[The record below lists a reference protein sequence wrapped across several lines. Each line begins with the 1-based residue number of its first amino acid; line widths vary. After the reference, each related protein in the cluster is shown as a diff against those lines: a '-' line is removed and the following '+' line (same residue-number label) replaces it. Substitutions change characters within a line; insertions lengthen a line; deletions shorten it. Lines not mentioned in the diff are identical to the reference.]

1 MATLALRIEG
11 MTCEHCAETVR
22 QALESLPQVRA
33 RVSYPEAV
41 AEVEAPAGTDAAA
54 LVEAVRRAGYGAE
67 PLAPGARRTGGGDG
81 AGLHVAVVGGGS
93 AAFACALRAAERG
106 ARVTIVEAGTIGG
119 TCVNVG
125 CVPSKIL
132 LRQAHVRHLAG
143 HHPFEGLER
152 RAPAADAA
160 ALAAQ
165 RAARVAELRHA
176 KYEALVEANPA
187 ITLVRGRA
195 RFEDAHTLRV
205 ALAGGGERTLRAD
218 RVLVATGARP
228 AVPPVP
234 GLAGTP
240 YWTSTEALAATRVP
254 PSLLVLGGSAVG
266 LELAQGFARLGSR
279 VTVLELADRILPQA
293 DAEVSAALHAALEAE
308 GIAIRT
314 GTAAE
319 RVSHREG
326 RFRVETAGGVLEAE
340 ALLVAT
346 GRRPNTEDLGLERAG
361 VETDARGA
369 IVVDERLRTSAP
381 DVYAAGDCAAL
392 PQLVYVAAAAGTRAA
407 ENMTGGE
414 ARLEL
419 DVLPWVVFTDP
430 QAAGVGLTEAEAR
443 ARGLEVETRVLA
455 LDQVPRALASFDTRG
470 MVKLVA
476 ERATGRLLGAHVVAA
491 EGGEVI
497 QSAALALRAG
507 LTVHALG
514 EQLFPYLTMVEGLRL
529 CAQTFERD
537 VAQLSCCAG

>member
-11 MTCEHCAETVR
+11 MTCAHCAETVR
-22 QALESLPQVRA
+22 RALESLPQVRA

-41 AEVEAPAGTDAAA
+41 AEIEAPAGTDAAA
-54 LVEAVRRAGYGAE
+54 LVEAVRRAGYRAE
-67 PLAPGARRTGGGDG
+67 PLAPGARRAGGGDG

-106 ARVTIVEAGTIGG
+106 ARVTIIETGTVGG

-152 RAPAADAA
+152 RAPVVDAA
-160 ALAAQ
+160 ALAAH

-176 KYEALVEANPA
+176 KYEALVESNPA

-205 ALAGGGERTLRAD
+205 TLAGGERTIRAD
-218 RVLVATGARP
+218 RILIATGARP

-234 GLAGTP
+234 GLDDTP
-240 YWTSTEALAATRVP
+240 YWTSTEALAAGHVP
-254 PSLLVLGGSAVG
+254 ASLLVLGGSAVG
-266 LELAQGFARLGSR
+266 LELAQGFARLGAR

-293 DAEVSAALHAALEAE
+293 DADVSEALRAALEAE
-308 GIAIRT
+308 GIALRT
-314 GTAAE
+314 GTAAG
-319 RVSHREG
+319 RVGHRDG
-326 RFRVETAGGVLEAE
+326 RFRIETTDGAFEAE

-346 GRRPNTEDLGLERAG
+346 GRRPNTDGLGLERAG

-369 IVVDERLRTSAP
+369 ILVDERLRTSAP

-407 ENMTGGE
+407 ENMTGNE
-414 ARLEL
+414 ARLDL

-430 QAAGVGLTEAEAR
+430 QAAGVGLTETEAR
-443 ARGLEVETRVLA
+443 GRGLEVETRVLA
-455 LDQVPRALASFDTRG
+455 LDQVPAALARFDTRG

-476 ERATGRLLGAHVVAA
+476 ERGTGRLLGAHVVAA

-507 LTVHALG
+507 FTVHDLG
-514 EQLFPYLTMVEGLRL
+514 EQLFPYLTMAEGLRL

-537 VAQLSCCAG
+537 VARLSCCAG